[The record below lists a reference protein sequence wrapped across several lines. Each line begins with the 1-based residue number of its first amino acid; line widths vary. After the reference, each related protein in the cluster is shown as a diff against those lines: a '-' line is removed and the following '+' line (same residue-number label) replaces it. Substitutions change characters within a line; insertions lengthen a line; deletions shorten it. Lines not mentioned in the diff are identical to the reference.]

1 MTWQQTLS
9 IIVAIVLSIAGA
21 IGFFWLNLPT
31 KNDFNNLEAKMDAK
45 LSTMATKEDLKT
57 TETHLKEILGI
68 YQDSVKSLENDVKN
82 HTSNR
87 RLHAL
92 K

>member
-9 IIVAIVLSIAGA
+9 IIVAIVLSIASA

-31 KNDFNNLEAKMDAK
+31 KSDFNNLEAKM
-45 LSTMATKEDLKT
+45 TTKEDLKT

-68 YQDSVKSLENDVKN
+68 YQNSTESLETDLKN
-82 HTSNR
+82 HTSNQK
-87 RLHAL
+87 LHAS